1 MASRPLVSV
10 VTPVYNG
17 ERFLCECI
25 ESVLAQTYDNWE
37 YVLVNNCSTDRTLAI
52 AEEYAA
58 RDRRIQVHTNAEF
71 VRAIPNH
78 NIALRRIAPES
89 RYCKP
94 LGADDWL
101 FPDCLAQMVALAEE
115 HPSVAIVGAYAL
127 YGLPEAP
134 IAWTGL
140 PYPSTVVAGADACR
154 LRLLGGPYVF
164 GTPTAVLYRS
174 DIVRGR
180 DPFYNES
187 NFHADSEVCFDV
199 LEQKDFGFVHQVLTY
214 RRMQDGSLT
223 TRSQDLNTYLP
234 GVLLEL
240 VRYGPKYLTPV
251 ELEGRIRA
259 HLRDYYR
266 YLGKQ
271 VYRRRGRELWRYHRD
286 KLADL
291 GFPLRRT
298 RVTAAALG
306 FALDAVLNPKAT
318 AEAALRRLRA
328 LVA

>member
-1 MASRPLVSV
+1 MPSRALVSV

-17 ERFLCECI
+17 ERYLRECI
-25 ESVLAQTYDNWE
+25 ESVLAQTYEHWE
-37 YVLVNNCSTDRTLAI
+37 YILVNNCSTDRTLAI

-58 RDRRIQVHTNAEF
+58 RDPRIRLHDNAEF

-78 NIALRRIAPES
+78 NIALRAISSES

-101 FPDCLAQMVALAEE
+101 FPDCLAQMVALAEA
-115 HPSVAIVGAYAL
+115 HPSVAVVGAYAL
-127 YGLPEAP
+127 YGLPDAP

-140 PYPSTVVAGADACR
+140 PYPSTVVTGVEACR

-180 DPFYNES
+180 DPFYNEA

-199 LEQKDFGFVHQVLTY
+199 LERNDFGFVHQVLTY

-240 VRYGPKYLTPV
+240 VRYGPKYLTPA
-251 ELEGRIRA
+251 ELDARIRA

-266 YLGKQ
+266 YLGRQ
-271 VYRRRGRELWRYHRD
+271 VYRRRGRDLWRYHRD

-306 FALDAVLNPKAT
+306 IAVDALLNPKAT
-318 AEAALRRLRA
+318 AEAALRKLRRS
-328 LVA
+328 

>member
-1 MASRPLVSV
+1 MPSPALVSV

-17 ERFLCECI
+17 ERYLRECI
-25 ESVLAQTYDNWE
+25 ESVLAQTYEHWE
-37 YVLVNNCSTDRTLAI
+37 YILVNNCSTDRTLAI

-58 RDRRIQVHTNAEF
+58 HDPRIRVLDNAAF

-78 NIALRRIAPES
+78 NIALRAISAES

-101 FPDCLAQMVALAEE
+101 FPDCLAQMVALAEA
-115 HPSVAIVGAYAL
+115 HPRVAVVGAYAL
-127 YGLPEAP
+127 YGLPDAP

-140 PYPSTVVAGADACR
+140 PYPSTVVAGAEACR

-180 DPFYNES
+180 DPFYNEA

-199 LEQKDFGFVHQVLTY
+199 LERNDFGFVHQVLTY

-240 VRYGPKYLTPV
+240 VRYGPKYLTPA
-251 ELEGRIRA
+251 ELDARIRA

-271 VYRRRGRELWRYHRD
+271 VYRRRGRGLWRYHRD

-306 FALDAVLNPKAT
+306 IAVDALLNPKAT
-318 AEAALRRLRA
+318 AEAALRKLRGA
-328 LVA
+328 RA

>member
-1 MASRPLVSV
+1 MSARALVSV

-17 ERFLCECI
+17 ERFLRECI
-25 ESVLAQTYDNWE
+25 ESVLAQTYEHWE
-37 YVLVNNCSTDRTLAI
+37 YILVDNCSTDRTLAI

-58 RDRRIQVHTNAEF
+58 RDPRIRVHTNREF

-78 NIALRRIAPES
+78 NIALRRISPES

-101 FPDCLAQMVALAEE
+101 FPDCLAQMVALADA
-115 HPSVAIVGAYAL
+115 HPSVAVVGAYAL
-127 YGLPEAP
+127 YGLPDAP

-140 PYPSTVVAGADACR
+140 PYPSTVVAGAEACR
-154 LRLLGGPYVF
+154 LRLRGGPYVF

-180 DPFYNES
+180 DPFYNEA

-199 LEQKDFGFVHQVLTY
+199 LERHDFGFVHQVLTY

-240 VRYGPKYLTPV
+240 VRYGPKYLAPA
-251 ELEGRIRA
+251 ELEERIRA

-271 VYRRRGRELWRYHRD
+271 VYRRRGRDLWRYHRD

-291 GFPLRRT
+291 GFPMRRT

-306 FALDAVLNPKAT
+306 IALDALLNPKAT
-318 AEAALRRLRA
+318 AEAALRKLRWA
-328 LVA
+328 RS

>member
-1 MASRPLVSV
+1 MPSRALVSV

-17 ERFLCECI
+17 ERYLRECI
-25 ESVLAQTYDNWE
+25 ESVLAQTYEHWE
-37 YVLVNNCSTDRTLAI
+37 YILVNNCSTDRTLAI

-58 RDRRIQVHTNAEF
+58 RDPRIRVHDNAEF

-78 NIALRRIAPES
+78 NIALRAISPES

-115 HPSVAIVGAYAL
+115 HPSVAVVGAYAL
-127 YGLPEAP
+127 YGLPDAP

-140 PYPSTVVAGADACR
+140 PYPSTVVTGAEACR

-174 DIVRGR
+174 DVVRGR
-180 DPFYNES
+180 DPFYNEA

-199 LEQKDFGFVHQVLTY
+199 LERNDFGFVHQVLTY

-240 VRYGPKYLTPV
+240 VRYGPKYLTPA
-251 ELEGRIRA
+251 ELEARIRA

-271 VYRRRGRELWRYHRD
+271 VYRRRGRDLWRYHRD

-306 FALDAVLNPKAT
+306 IAVDALLNPKAT
-318 AEAALRRLRA
+318 AEAALRRLRRS
-328 LVA
+328 